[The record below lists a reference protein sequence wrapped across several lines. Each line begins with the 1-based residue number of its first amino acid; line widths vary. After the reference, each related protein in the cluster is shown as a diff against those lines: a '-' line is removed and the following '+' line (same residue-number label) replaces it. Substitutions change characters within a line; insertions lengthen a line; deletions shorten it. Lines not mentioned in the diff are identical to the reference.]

1 MSHPGE
7 KRFVTSADFVPVVAG
22 HGGIPVEI
30 AFEAP
35 GLVVNLAPF
44 FARIDLD
51 FESAEIQL
59 AGADFGFARNGIGD
73 TEDRSGFVKNLCAV
87 SIEVVA
93 FDALEKDLVFAFGDV
108 VDVEHVLWTLILCAE
123 LAGFLRRREVKE
135 LVFAGCQ
142 AVQNAG
148 VDGGGGDAIAMPSR
162 SISMG
167 FTASGFFS
175 SFCC

>member
-51 FESAEIQL
+51 FESAEIQF
-59 AGADFGFARNGIGD
+59 AGADFGFARNGIGN
-73 TEDRSGFVKNLCAV
+73 TENGSGLVKNLCAV
-87 SIEVVA
+87 FIEVVTLN
-93 FDALEKDLVFAFGDV
+93 ALEKNLVFAFGDV
-108 VDVEHVLWTLILCAE
+108 VDVEHVLWALIPGAE
-123 LAGFLRRREVKE
+123 LPGF
-135 LVFAGCQ
+135 
-142 AVQNAG
+142 
-148 VDGGGGDAIAMPSR
+148 
-162 SISMG
+162 
-167 FTASGFFS
+167 
-175 SFCC
+175 